1 MHENDAGLPKNIA
14 RRSVLSLVLASLG
27 LLTFAKSVDSGRP
40 SSNQYEYEANS
51 NKNHQWGHRD
61 RALLKPLDRVPNTRG
76 ALRKWESAFPMTKID
91 KVIELSGFVGKTRT
105 MYAVTIIGVSNQL
118 QIIDTGM
125 ERPVHVLTVP
135 ESHDGGISAL
145 VWDRERQRILFST
158 LNQIYIWDST
168 RPDRLEPNAIITEAS
183 TLYGAL
189 VDSKGNL
196 WVGAYPTGAV
206 YKIDTAKKVFT
217 STGKLAPDT
226 DYTRRLVMDEHD
238 QIWVGTG
245 SLNPRIFVFS
255 SNTPNSVEE
264 IVLPHPRA
272 NGFISTLDLLG
283 DRLIVS
289 VSGISEQLV
298 LNIKTRQWED
308 PIERVWGARLASE
321 ENNDLLGEVFY
332 TVSNGALFE
341 TDTKTWN
348 ETKLGPVPSDSL
360 VKITTQ
366 DQYVSL
372 VNESPKGLVI
382 TRIDARNMSVRST
395 SSITLKGGDFKI
407 QSLLGHSDGNI
418 YLGGYMGEG
427 LASVNP
433 DTNARWASP
442 AEQTVINQ
450 IEGMVEYDSSSL
462 YVGSYGFADI
472 VSVDFRRRDTSKGY
486 FRLERLERKYGQSR
500 PFGWAA
506 NSNSVFFG
514 TVPDYGRSGGV
525 LGKIS
530 PHENEID
537 WVLDGD
543 GEGYIK
549 GHSIIG
555 LVADEQHVYGTTSV
569 RNGYGIPDTK
579 GLAKIFK
586 FDIAQQRLLWQSSP
600 IVDTGA
606 LYAPKLVAGWLLVA
620 DIEGINVIDPNDGRL
635 VRKHRLSDTNNSQ
648 RRAGWATADLAV
660 GNGGKVVHSAADTT
674 TVVDFVN
681 GSMSTIGSRKAKDK
695 FGYRITS
702 LPTGRVFGTL
712 DDTTLVEFDLNP
724 FKAG

>member
-1 MHENDAGLPKNIA
+1 M
-14 RRSVLSLVLASLG
+14 LSLVLASAG
-27 LLTFAKSVDSGRP
+27 LLTFAKSVDSGMP
-40 SSNQYEYEANS
+40 GSLQHEIETNS
-51 NKNHQWGHRD
+51 TKIHQWKNRD
-61 RALLKPLDRVPNTRG
+61 RAILHPLKRVSNTSG
-76 ALRKWESAFPMTKID
+76 ALRKYESAFPMTKID
-91 KVIELSGFVGKTRT
+91 KVIELPGFVGKPRR

-118 QIIDTGM
+118 QIIDAEM
-125 ERPVHVLTVP
+125 EQPVHVLTVP

-158 LNQIYIWDST
+158 LNQIYEWSSA

-206 YKIDTAKKVFT
+206 YRINTAKKAVT

-226 DYTRRLVMDEHD
+226 DYTRRLVIDERD

-255 SNTPNSVEE
+255 SKSPNSVEE
-264 IVLPHPRA
+264 IALPRPQA

-298 LNIKTRQWED
+298 LNVKTRQWED
-308 PIERVWGARLASE
+308 PIDRVWGARLASE
-321 ENNDLLGEVFY
+321 ENKGSLGNVFY
-332 TVSNGALFE
+332 TVSDGALFE
-341 TDTKTWN
+341 TDTQTWN
-348 ETKLGPVPSDSL
+348 ETKLGSVPSDSL
-360 VKITTQ
+360 IKITTQ

-382 TRIDARNMSVRST
+382 TRIDVRDMSVGSI
-395 SSITLKGGDFKI
+395 SPITLKGGDFKI

-433 DTNARWASP
+433 DTNARWSSP

-450 IEGMVEYDSSSL
+450 IEGMVEFDPSSL

-472 VSVDFRRRDTSKGY
+472 VSVDYKRRDISKGY
-486 FRLERLERKYGQSR
+486 LRLERLDRKYGQSR
-500 PFGWAA
+500 PFGWAT

-530 PHENEID
+530 PYESEID

-543 GEGYIK
+543 GKGYIE

-579 GLAKIFK
+579 GPAKIFK
-586 FDIAQQRLLWQSSP
+586 FDIKQQRLVWQSSP
-600 IVDTGA
+600 ILDTGA
-606 LYAPKLVAGWLLVA
+606 LYAPTIIAGWLLVA
-620 DIEGINVIDPNDGRL
+620 DIEGINVIDPVDGRL

-648 RRAGWATADLAV
+648 RRAGWASADLAV
-660 GNGGKVVHSAADTT
+660 GGGGKIVHSAADTT
-674 TVVDFVN
+674 TVIDFVK
-681 GSMSTIGSRKAKDK
+681 GTMSTIGSRKTKDK

-702 LPTGRVFGTL
+702 LPTGRVFGTFE
-712 DDTTLVEFDLNP
+712 DTTLVEFDLKP

>member
-1 MHENDAGLPKNIA
+1 MHENENGPPKTIA
-14 RRSVLSLVLASLG
+14 RRSMLSLVLASAG
-27 LLTFAKSVDSGRP
+27 LLTFAKSVDSGKP
-40 SSNQYEYEANS
+40 GSSQHKIETNS
-51 NKNHQWGHRD
+51 TKIHQWKNRD
-61 RALLKPLDRVPNTRG
+61 RAILQPIKRVANTSG
-76 ALRKWESAFPMTKID
+76 ALRKYESAFPMTKID
-91 KVIELSGFVGKTRT
+91 KVIELPGFMGKTRR

-118 QIIDTGM
+118 QIIDAEM
-125 ERPVHVLTVP
+125 EHPVHVLTVP

-158 LNQIYIWDST
+158 LNQIYEWSSA
-168 RPDRLEPNAIITEAS
+168 RPDHLEANAIITEAS

-206 YKIDTAKKVFT
+206 YRINTAEKAVT
-217 STGKLAPDT
+217 STVKLAPDT
-226 DYTRRLVMDEHD
+226 DYTRRLVIDERD
-238 QIWVGTG
+238 QIWVGSG

-255 SNTPNSVEE
+255 SKTPNSVDE
-264 IVLPHPRA
+264 IALPRPQA

-298 LNIKTRQWED
+298 LNVKTRQWED

-321 ENNDLLGEVFY
+321 ENNGSLGNVFY
-332 TVSNGALFE
+332 TVSDGTLFA

-348 ETKLGPVPSDSL
+348 ETKLGSVPSDSL

-382 TRIDARNMSVRST
+382 TLIDASDMSVGST
-395 SSITLKGGDFKI
+395 SSITLRGGDFKI

-433 DTNARWASP
+433 DTNTRWSSP
-442 AEQTVINQ
+442 VGQTVINQ
-450 IEGMVEYDSSSL
+450 IEGMVEFDPSSL

-472 VSVDFRRRDTSKGY
+472 VSVDFERRDTSEGY
-486 FRLERLERKYGQSR
+486 LRLERLERKYGQSR
-500 PFGWAA
+500 PFGWAT

-543 GEGYIK
+543 GKGYIE

-579 GLAKIFK
+579 GPAKIFK
-586 FDIAQQRLLWQSSP
+586 FDITQRRLVWQSSP
-600 IVDTGA
+600 IPDTGA
-606 LYAPKLVAGWLLVA
+606 LYAPILIAGWLLVA
-620 DIEGINVIDPNDGRL
+620 DIEGINVIDPDDGSL

-648 RRAGWATADLAV
+648 RRAGWANADLAV
-660 GNGGKVVHSAADTT
+660 GSGGKIVHSAADTT

-681 GSMSTIGSRKAKDK
+681 GTMSTIGSRKTKDK

-702 LPTGRVFGTL
+702 LPTGRVFGTFE
-712 DDTTLVEFDLNP
+712 DTTLVEFDLKP
-724 FKAG
+724 SKTD